1 MFKVITLMF
10 RVITLMRR
18 VITLMFR
25 VITLM
30 FRVITLMFICD
41 YGAVYGPHIPWRPK
55 AQTPPPDPPPPKK
68 PKNLDLGYF
77 LGVPGARNPF
87 FDMGHVLTSRI
98 VVQILNLVSFWSRN
112 LTFHLFFNIFEIFSG
127 PNN

>member
-10 RVITLMRR
+10 RVITLMFR

-41 YGAVYGPHIPWRPK
+41 YGAVYGPHIPWRKIGPSPRGAIGE
-55 AQTPPPDPPPPKK
+55 AQDRPRDPPPDPPKTKK
-68 PKNLDLGYF
+68 NVTGLP
-77 LGVPGARNPF
+77 
-87 FDMGHVLTSRI
+87 
-98 VVQILNLVSFWSRN
+98 
-112 LTFHLFFNIFEIFSG
+112 
-127 PNN
+127 

>member
-10 RVITLMRR
+10 R

-30 FRVITLMFICD
+30 FRVITLMFRVITLMLICD

-55 AQTPPPDPPPPKK
+55 AEAWPRQ
-68 PKNLDLGYF
+68 
-77 LGVPGARNPF
+77 VAR
-87 FDMGHVLTSRI
+87 
-98 VVQILNLVSFWSRN
+98 
-112 LTFHLFFNIFEIFSG
+112 IFGKIG
-127 PNN
+127 TR

>member
-10 RVITLMRR
+10 R

-41 YGAVYGPHIPWRPK
+41 YGAVYGPHIPWRPNISE
-55 AQTPPPDPPPPKK
+55 DP
-68 PKNLDLGYF
+68 
-77 LGVPGARNPF
+77 
-87 FDMGHVLTSRI
+87 
-98 VVQILNLVSFWSRN
+98 
-112 LTFHLFFNIFEIFSG
+112 
-127 PNN
+127 

>member
-10 RVITLMRR
+10 RVITLMFR

-55 AQTPPPDPPPPKK
+55 VGSPHA
-68 PKNLDLGYF
+68 
-77 LGVPGARNPF
+77 
-87 FDMGHVLTSRI
+87 
-98 VVQILNLVSFWSRN
+98 
-112 LTFHLFFNIFEIFSG
+112 G
-127 PNN
+127 P

>member
-10 RVITLMRR
+10 R

-55 AQTPPPDPPPPKK
+55 AITASWALMYKLGQGPLKGFIGRHKTGPSPRGAIGEAQDRPRDPP
-68 PKNLDLGYF
+68 
-77 LGVPGARNPF
+77 
-87 FDMGHVLTSRI
+87 
-98 VVQILNLVSFWSRN
+98 
-112 LTFHLFFNIFEIFSG
+112 
-127 PNN
+127 

>member
-1 MFKVITLMF
+1 MFKVITLMFRVITLMF

-55 AQTPPPDPPPPKK
+55 AHDRPRVWAPDPTPDPPPQKNPKTWIW
-68 PKNLDLGYF
+68 GIF
-77 LGVPGARNPF
+77 WGFHGAGTPF
-87 FDMGHVLTSRI
+87 FDMGHVLTS
-98 VVQILNLVSFWSRN
+98 
-112 LTFHLFFNIFEIFSG
+112 
-127 PNN
+127 